1 MNKNTDLKEQRKLTA
16 SNARREIVLS
26 AARTI
31 FFEQGFEGASMREIA
46 KQAGYTPG
54 AIYHYFKSKEEVY
67 AALLGESLARLNE
80 RVTFETSLSLSKPKS
95 KSANKY
101 EEQLRKGIRA
111 FFDFYYENPRDLDL
125 GFYLFKGMQP
135 RGLTPELNKHLNNE
149 LQRSLFVAQ
158 SAIESM
164 GATKKQA
171 LKEITACFAHIV
183 GILLLNHTGRV
194 KMFQQKTIELLDDY
208 IDNLVARTQPTR
220 KKNSKSS

>member
-1 MNKNTDLKEQRKLTA
+1 MNKNNDLKEQRKLTA
-16 SNARREIVLS
+16 SNARREIVLN
-26 AARTI
+26 AARTT

-80 RVTFETSLSLSKPKS
+80 RVTFETTLTLSSSRGKPG
-95 KSANKY
+95 NKN

-149 LQRSLFVAQ
+149 LQRSLSVAQ
-158 SAIESM
+158 NAIENM
-164 GATKKQA
+164 GASKKQA

-183 GILLLNHTGRV
+183 GILLMNHTGRV
-194 KMFQQKTIELLDDY
+194 KMFQQKTTELLEDY
-208 IDNLVARTQPTR
+208 IDNLVTR
-220 KKNSKSS
+220 IQLISKKKV